1 MAQDRNASTL
11 FPCNPST
18 ELLEGAFTLPLGPN
32 HYLLCFRTTV
42 FAGGGGGA
50 GGVEGAGG
58 GGEVPEI
65 PGRVEVRMS
74 IAMIPNRF

>member
-18 ELLEGAFTLPLGPN
+18 QLLEGAFTLPLGPN
-32 HYLLCFRTTV
+32 HYLLCFRTIV
-42 FAGGGGGA
+42 FAR
-50 GGVEGAGG
+50 
-58 GGEVPEI
+58 GEKVPEI

-74 IAMIPNRF
+74 IAMIPNRFSEPKVAAKLQN